1 MGFDLLSQPIK
12 KYIRDKGWSEL
23 RPIQN
28 AAISRILTTN
38 NHYILASRTAS
49 GKTEAAFLPIL
60 SKVDFDEMGVQVLYV
75 SPLVALINDQFN
87 RVEELCENLDVR
99 VTKWHGEAKVS
110 LKKQLVKQPSGIV
123 LITPE
128 SLEAMF
134 VNKPY
139 QIKSLFFNL
148 KFVVIDEIHA
158 FIGTDRGIQLKS
170 ILSRLQDI
178 NQNKFRVIG
187 LSATIGKTAYN
198 EAKAFTGDI
207 EKTKILVDKTKKP
220 INVNFKYFESE
231 STQLPLALL
240 KDLYLTTKND
250 KVLIFPNSRGRVEEV
265 AVKLKKISDRVNGHK
280 NYYSHHS
287 SVHKDVREYVE
298 FFAKNNEYE
307 SFCIACTSTLE
318 LGIDIGTVNT
328 VVQIDATH
336 SIASLIQR
344 VGRSGRKD
352 GQKGNLFLYAT
363 HSWALLQALAC
374 WLLYQEDF
382 IDPPTIK
389 TKPYD
394 ILVHQALSIAK
405 GSSGVLINSLV
416 QQLLNNFAFKNIDEV
431 EIREIISHL
440 IKNDWLEQLRH
451 EVIIGIE
458 GEKIVNSRDFYSV
471 FQVEETFKFQHIG
484 KTIGEIPFS
493 IQIRENENIL
503 LAARIWKIT
512 YVDFKARK
520 VIIIP
525 AKDGKPPLFF
535 GGARDVHETIRQKM
549 FDIILDN
556 STFEYFDEKSQ
567 DEIEKLRNDFSCF
580 NIQNTA
586 EQRPLLSSEGK
597 LEFYT
602 FTGTRT
608 NNTLKM
614 LFDLAGIHSILNDTE
629 SVFYFDMSKDEFKL
643 LWSDLKELLPDIDSN
658 IAKVLIQ
665 SPDIIN
671 FSKWGEYLPLK
682 YQAILLEKQFYDVK
696 NTKLFFEQ
704 TFFIDNK

>member
-1 MGFDLLSQPIK
+1 MGFDLLSEPIK
-12 KYIRDKGWSEL
+12 KYIRDKKWSEL

-28 AAISRILTTN
+28 AAIGRILTTD

-60 SKVDFDEMGVQVLYV
+60 SKVDFNEMGVQVLYI

-87 RVEELCENLDVR
+87 RVEDLCENLDVI

-110 LKKQLVKQPSGIV
+110 LKKKLIKQPSGIV

-178 NQNKFRVIG
+178 NQNTFRVIG
-187 LSATIGKTAYN
+187 LSATIGSYD
-198 EAKAFTGDI
+198 EAKAFSGNT
-207 EKTKILVDKTKKP
+207 EKTKVLIDKTKKP
-220 INVNFKYFESE
+220 INAKFKYFKSE

-265 AVKLKKISDRVNGHK
+265 AVKLRKISDRVNGHK

-298 FFAKNNEYE
+298 FFAKNNKYE

-318 LGIDIGTVNT
+318 LGIDIGTVNS

-363 HSWALLQALAC
+363 RSWALLQALSC
-374 WLLYQEDF
+374 WHLYQENF
-382 IDPPTIK
+382 IDPPTVK

-394 ILVHQALSIAK
+394 ILVHQALSIVK
-405 GSSGVLINSLV
+405 GSSGILINNLV
-416 QQLLNNFAFKNIDEV
+416 QQLLSNFAFRNIKKT
-431 EIREIISHL
+431 EIKEIITHL
-440 IKNDWLEQLRH
+440 IQNDWLERLQN

-471 FQVEETFKFQHIG
+471 FQVEEMLKFQHLG
-484 KTIGEIPFS
+484 KTIGELPFS
-493 IQIRENENIL
+493 MQIREDENIL

-512 YVDFKARK
+512 YIDFKAKK
-520 VIIIP
+520 VVIVP

-535 GGARDVHETIRQKM
+535 GGARDVHKTIRQKM
-549 FDIILDN
+549 FDIILN
-556 STFEYFDEKSQ
+556 HSTFEYLDEKSQ
-567 DEIEKLRNDFSCF
+567 DEIDILRSDFKHFKIENSK
-580 NIQNTA
+580 N
-586 EQRPLLSSEGK
+586 QRPLLSSENK
-597 LEFYT
+597 LKLYT

-608 NNTLKM
+608 NNTIKM
-614 LFDLAGIHSILNDTE
+614 LFDLAEVSVVLNDTA
-629 SVFYFDMSKDEFKL
+629 SVFEIDMIQSEFGLLWRNFQKL
-643 LWSDLKELLPDIDSN
+643 LSN
-658 IAKVLIQ
+658 ISNYIQ
-665 SPDIIN
+665 QLLTQTPDIIN
-671 FSKWGEYLPLK
+671 FSKYGKYLPLT
-682 YQAILLEKQFYDVK
+682 YQVSLLEEQFYDIK
-696 NTKLFFEQ
+696 NTKDFFENI
-704 TFFIDNK
+704 TFVEIE